1 MRGQKV
7 WDWKAGIGVYGTF
20 RHGESLG
27 KLVAKWFISF
37 HFFKKRLESDMMCL
51 ASLFSFSTPGR

>member
-37 HFFKKRLESDMMCL
+37 PFLLKKNRE
-51 ASLFSFSTPGR
+51 

>member
-7 WDWKAGIGVYGTF
+7 SDWKAGIGVYGTF

-27 KLVAKWFISF
+27 KLIAKWFISF
-37 HFFKKRLESDMMCL
+37 PFLLKNILESDKM
-51 ASLFSFSTPGR
+51 

>member
-27 KLVAKWFISF
+27 KFVAKWFISF
-37 HFFKKRLESDMMCL
+37 PFFFKKNRERQDVFGN
-51 ASLFSFSTPGR
+51 SLLFINNK